1 MRISV
6 ISAAVCCA
14 LFSPSYVFA
23 DAQSVEQRLA
33 LLEQRLNAAE
43 Q

>member
-14 LFSPSYVFA
+14 LFPLI
-23 DAQSVEQRLA
+23 SVS
-33 LLEQRLNAAE
+33 AAGL
-43 Q
+43 

>member
-14 LFSPSYVFA
+14 LFPLISVSAPGSLA
-23 DAQSVEQRLA
+23 AQPLA
-33 LLEQRLNAAE
+33 
-43 Q
+43 

>member
-14 LFSPSYVFA
+14 LFPLI
-23 DAQSVEQRLA
+23 SV
-33 LLEQRLNAAE
+33 NAPGTLRV
-43 Q
+43 